1 MNSSYFNMIS
11 SAFLGTVFVVLTI
24 SFLSE
29 ALYHTE
35 APEQEGFVIEVAE
48 GSSTSSG
55 DDAAEDVIPDIGP
68 LLASADVAAGEKVFK
83 KCAACH
89 TIEDG
94 GANKVGPGLWDII
107 GHPVGAKDGFGYS
120 AALTEYAAGGT
131 TWDYENLNKF
141 FLKPKAY
148 IKGTAMGFAGLKKEK
163 DRANLIAYMR
173 TFSPSPV
180 ALPE

>member
-29 ALYHTE
+29 ALYHSDV
-35 APEQEGFVIEVAE
+35 PEQEGFVIEVAE
-48 GSSTSSG
+48 GS
-55 DDAAEDVIPDIGP
+55 AAPAGGAATEEVIPDIGP
-68 LLASADVAAGEKVFK
+68 LLASADIGAGEKVFK

-94 GANKVGPGLWDII
+94 GANKVGPGLWDIV
-107 GHPVGAKDGFGYS
+107 GHAVGAKDGFGYS
-120 AALTEYAAGGT
+120 AAMTEYAAGGT
-131 TWDYENLNKF
+131 NWDYENLNKF

-173 TFSPSPV
+173 TFSASPV